1 MLQRDLTFGNYVDI
15 NLICQ
20 AMEPPCHPTTRPQQ
34 PSPATKETL
43 MHVQPYLNFD
53 GRCDEALEFYK
64 QAIGAKVGM
73 LLRFKEAPDKSMISP
88 GSEEKV
94 MHSAVQV
101 GDSTLLMSDGRCTG
115 KPNFNGIALTISA
128 KTEAE
133 ADKLFN
139 GLAEGGQ
146 VTMPLAKTFF
156 SPKFG
161 MVADKFGVGWMVL
174 VAN

>member
-1 MLQRDLTFGNYVDI
+1 MQ
-15 NLICQ
+15 
-20 AMEPPCHPTTRPQQ
+20 
-34 PSPATKETL
+34 
-43 MHVQPYLNFD
+43 VQPYLFFD
-53 GRCDEALEFYK
+53 GRADEALEFYK
-64 QAIGAKVGM
+64 KAVGATPKM
-73 LLRFKEAPDKSMISP
+73 LMRFKDAPDQAMISP
-88 GSEEKV
+88 GSADKI
-94 MHSAVQV
+94 MHAAVEI
-101 GDSTLLMSDGRCTG
+101 GDTTVLMSDGRCTG

>member
-1 MLQRDLTFGNYVDI
+1 MQ
-15 NLICQ
+15 
-20 AMEPPCHPTTRPQQ
+20 
-34 PSPATKETL
+34 
-43 MHVQPYLNFD
+43 VQPYLDFD

-64 QAIGAKVGM
+64 KAVGARVGR

-101 GDSTLLMSDGRCTG
+101 GDSTVLMSDGRCAG
-115 KPNFNGIALTISA
+115 KPNFHGIALTISA

-133 ADKLFN
+133 ADKIFN
-139 GLAEGGQ
+139 GLAEGGK
-146 VTMPLAKTFF
+146 VNMPLTKTFF

-174 VAN
+174 VAD